1 MAPKY
6 NYRNRRTHPRKS
18 AEERAAIR
26 ARKAEEDEQ
35 RDQTW
40 IIDRDVV
47 LRRYTLICNGE
58 VWRISFDGLGEDHH
72 VGPFRGGAGVLARVL
87 AEEVQAPE
95 QVPGNTS
102 SSSHPSQG

>member
-6 NYRNRRTHPRKS
+6 NYRNSRTHPRKS

-40 IIDRDVV
+40 IIERDVV

-58 VWRISFDGLGEDHH
+58 IWRISFDEVGEDHD
-72 VGPFRGGAGVLARVL
+72 VGPFRGVVPRPASL
-87 AEEVQAPE
+87 AENVRATE
-95 QVPGNTS
+95 QVPGNAS
-102 SSSHPSQG
+102 SSSRPERIR

>member
-72 VGPFRGGAGVLARVL
+72 VGPFRGSARLL
-87 AEEVQAPE
+87 AEEVQAQE

>member
-72 VGPFRGGAGVLARVL
+72 VGPFRGVAPRPTLP
-87 AEEVQAPE
+87 AEKVRATE
-95 QVPGNTS
+95 QVPGNAS
-102 SSSHPSQG
+102 SSSRPERIR

>member
-6 NYRNRRTHPRKS
+6 NYQNRRTHPRKS
-18 AEERAAIR
+18 PEERAAIR

-40 IIDRDVV
+40 IIERDVV

-58 VWRISFDGLGEDHH
+58 VWRVSFDELGEEHH
-72 VGPFRGGAGVLARVL
+72 VGPFRGGAPRPSLP
-87 AEEVQAPE
+87 AEEVQAGE
-95 QVPGNTS
+95 QVPGNAS